1 MKAVKVVACLFAGA
15 ALSACDSTEKPNVPL
30 GPVVGAR
37 VGPQSTDF
45 AAFVSG
51 LIATQ
56 TLENNSPARIDST
69 LFENT
74 QDPHAFDDLFAE

>member
-1 MKAVKVVACLFAGA
+1 
-15 ALSACDSTEKPNVPL
+15 
-30 GPVVGAR
+30 VGAR